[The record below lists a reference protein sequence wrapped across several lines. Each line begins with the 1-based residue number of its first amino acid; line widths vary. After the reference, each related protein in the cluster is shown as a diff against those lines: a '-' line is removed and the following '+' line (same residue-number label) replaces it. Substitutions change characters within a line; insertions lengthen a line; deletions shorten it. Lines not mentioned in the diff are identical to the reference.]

1 MPEPLHIN
9 RVIDGLAA
17 IQGDAAEI
25 HEFDHLFAQFRRIGY
40 WAACVRSVFQ

>member
-1 MPEPLHIN
+1 MPERPHIN
-9 RVIDGLAA
+9 RVIEGRVA

-25 HEFDHLFAQFRRIGY
+25 HEFDHPFTQFQRIGY